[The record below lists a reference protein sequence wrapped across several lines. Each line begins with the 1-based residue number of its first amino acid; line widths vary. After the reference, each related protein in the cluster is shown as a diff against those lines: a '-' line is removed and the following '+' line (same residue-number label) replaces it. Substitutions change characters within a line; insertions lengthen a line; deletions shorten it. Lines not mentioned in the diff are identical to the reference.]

1 MKTQVKQVNN
11 SSTKEKTP
19 GGNQASAR
27 TIIQAYKASGI
38 QPIAQLRAYSQTFTV
53 QQDINDSDLHDW
65 GVMRQKLG
73 IAKKGSAAGAA
84 GSNAKTSLTAL
95 GIAGTDVPMT
105 AHMIPRRAG
114 GMGNSTNARPWADK
128 FETTTWKTKID
139 DVFDSEFKNKKKN
152 DTVTYAINTT
162 DMDDTYYNTLLAKST
177 AADAVKNDATHK
189 ANIKEIPL
197 DVSATVGTKSL
208 ATTTDCIKDL
218 IK

>member
-1 MKTQVKQVNN
+1 MKTHAKQPNN
-11 SSTKEKTP
+11 STPEKAP
-19 GGNQASAR
+19 GSNQAPTGS
-27 TIIQAYKASGI
+27 ILQAYKTSGN

-53 QQDINDSDLHDW
+53 QQDINDNDLHDW
-65 GVMRQKLG
+65 GTMRQKLG
-73 IAKKGSAAGAA
+73 IPKKGSAAGAA

-95 GIAGTDVPMT
+95 GIAGTDSPMT

-128 FETTTWKTKID
+128 FETTTWKNSID
-139 DVFDSEFKNKKKN
+139 DVFDGEFKNKKKN

-162 DMDDTYYNTLLAKST
+162 DMDDTYYNSLLAKST
-177 AADAVKNDATHK
+177 AATAVKNDAAHK
-189 ANIKEIPL
+189 SNIKEIPV
-197 DVSATVGTKSL
+197 DVSATVGSKSL